1 MTPVVKDK
9 QITKYIMIKKGVSD
23 FLNEFDYKGMEM
35 GVVGNIVFYL
45 FIG

>member
-9 QITKYIMIKKGVSD
+9 QITKYIMIKKCVSD

-35 GVVGNIVFYL
+35 GVVGNMAFCL